1 MIAAFVRT
9 ALAGLLLL
17 ATGCSFYM
25 GEPAVPHTR
34 LRATLD
40 GASEVPPVPTA
51 ASGYFEAVY
60 RPSTHVLEY
69 RLNLVRLSSP
79 MVMGYLHGPA
89 MPGENVAK
97 VAPINIP
104 IYYHDSGVWDGVT
117 LTAEQAAQVVA
128 GQWYVNVMTID
139 HPAGEIRG
147 QIVPLAR

>member
-1 MIAAFVRT
+1 RPGAQRRAATRNCRPELPSGIAVQGDGPANWRMMAGRTADRMIAAFVRT

-40 GASEVPPVPTA
+40 GASEVPPVRTP

-97 VAPINIP
+97 
-104 IYYHDSGVWDGVT
+104 
-117 LTAEQAAQVVA
+117 
-128 GQWYVNVMTID
+128 
-139 HPAGEIRG
+139 
-147 QIVPLAR
+147 